1 MNLSRSLSALSLLA
15 LVAMLSPTGASAAD
29 KDAMPRK
36 IGDWT
41 LALSEDGDGCFLT
54 RIYDRPGDTT
64 LLLGLDRDGSNH
76 LTVLNANWSIKP
88 KERLSLDFKLTSGGY
103 PKHFAVGLATDEKQ
117 GFVTSFEKPFP
128 TYLAQSLAL
137 NIARGDVPVERLSL
151 AGSGVAIAALRD
163 CVATLK
169 AQPVKVT
176 RPDEATDGIPRDPF
190 ARKAPHT
197 H

>member
-1 MNLSRSLSALSLLA
+1 MKLSHRLSALSLLG
-15 LVAMLSPTGASAAD
+15 LTVALSPTGANAAD
-29 KDAMPRK
+29 KDGLSRK

-41 LALSEDGDGCFLT
+41 LAVSEDGDGCFLT

-88 KERLSLDFKLTSGGY
+88 KERLALDFTLTGGSY
-103 PKHFAVGLATDEKQ
+103 PKHFAVGLASDDQQ

-128 TYLAQSLAL
+128 TYLARSQTL

-151 AGSGVAIAALRD
+151 AGSGAAIAALRD
-163 CVATLK
+163 CVTARK
-169 AQPVKVT
+169 APPAKTT
-176 RPDEATDGIPRDPF
+176 RSGDAAEGIPRDPF
-190 ARKAPHT
+190 AKAASHKR
-197 H
+197 

>member
-128 TYLAQSLAL
+128 TYLAS
-137 NIARGDVPVERLSL
+137 RWRST
-151 AGSGVAIAALRD
+151 SR
-163 CVATLK
+163 VATCRSNACRWRVAGLRS
-169 AQPVKVT
+169 QRFGTVW
-176 RPDEATDGIPRDPF
+176 RR
-190 ARKAPHT
+190 
-197 H
+197 

>member
-1 MNLSRSLSALSLLA
+1 MNLSRSLSVLSLLG

-29 KDAMPRK
+29 KDALPRK

-41 LALSEDGDGCFLT
+41 LAVSEDGDGCFLT
-54 RIYDRPGDTT
+54 RIYDRPGSTT

-88 KERLSLDFKLTSGGY
+88 KERLALDFTLTGGSY
-103 PKHFAVGLATDEKQ
+103 PKHFAVGLASDDQQ

-128 TYLAQSLAL
+128 TYLARSQAL

-151 AGSGVAIAALRD
+151 AGSGAAIAALRD
-163 CVATLK
+163 CVTARQAKPAKATRSDD
-169 AQPVKVT
+169 AM
-176 RPDEATDGIPRDPF
+176 DGIPRDPF
-190 ARKAPHT
+190 AKGAARKR
-197 H
+197 

>member
-1 MNLSRSLSALSLLA
+1 MKLSRIPFALSLLCLA
-15 LVAMLSPTGASAAD
+15 AMQASTGAAAAE
-29 KDAMPRK
+29 KDALPRK

-41 LALSEDGDGCFLT
+41 LAISEDGGGCFLT

-88 KERLSLDFKLTSGGY
+88 RERLALDFKLTNGGY
-103 PKHFAVGLATDEKQ
+103 PKHFAVGLSSDDKQ

-128 TYLAQSLAL
+128 TYLARSQTL

-151 AGSGVAIAALRD
+151 AGSGAAIAALRD
-163 CVATLK
+163 CVSARK
-169 AQPVKVT
+169 AEPIKGT
-176 RPDEATDGIPRDPF
+176 RSDDGADGIPRDPF
-190 ARKAPHT
+190 AKGAARKR
-197 H
+197 

>member
-1 MNLSRSLSALSLLA
+1 MNLSRSLSVLSLLG

-29 KDAMPRK
+29 KDALPRK

-41 LALSEDGDGCFLT
+41 LAVSEDGDGCFLT

-88 KERLSLDFKLTSGGY
+88 KERLALDFTLTGGSY
-103 PKHFAVGLATDEKQ
+103 PKHFAVGLASDDQQ

-128 TYLAQSLAL
+128 TYLARSQAL

-151 AGSGVAIAALRD
+151 AGSGAAIAALRD
-163 CVATLK
+163 CVTTQQTK
-169 AQPVKVT
+169 PVKAT
-176 RPDEATDGIPRDPF
+176 RSDDAMDGIPRDPF
-190 ARKAPHT
+190 AKGAARKR
-197 H
+197 

>member
-1 MNLSRSLSALSLLA
+1 MEEDAHEPVRSLSALSLLA

-41 LALSEDGDGCFLT
+41 LAVSEDGDGCFLT

-117 GFVTSFEKPFP
+117 DSSPASKSRSRPISPSRWRSTSH
-128 TYLAQSLAL
+128 
-137 NIARGDVPVERLSL
+137 
-151 AGSGVAIAALRD
+151 
-163 CVATLK
+163 VATCRSNACRWRVAGLRS
-169 AQPVKVT
+169 QRFGTVW
-176 RPDEATDGIPRDPF
+176 RR
-190 ARKAPHT
+190 
-197 H
+197 

>member
-1 MNLSRSLSALSLLA
+1 MKLSHRLSALSLLG
-15 LVAMLSPTGASAAD
+15 LTVALSPTGANAAD
-29 KDAMPRK
+29 KDGLPRK

-41 LALSEDGDGCFLT
+41 LAVSEDGDGCFLT

-88 KERLSLDFKLTSGGY
+88 KERLALDFTLTGGSY
-103 PKHFAVGLATDEKQ
+103 PKHFAVGLASDDQQ

-128 TYLAQSLAL
+128 TYLARSQTL

-151 AGSGVAIAALRD
+151 AGSGAAIAALRD
-163 CVATLK
+163 CVTARK
-169 AQPVKVT
+169 APPAKTT
-176 RPDEATDGIPRDPF
+176 RSGDAADGIPRDPF
-190 ARKAPHT
+190 AKAASRKR
-197 H
+197 

>member
-1 MNLSRSLSALSLLA
+1 MNLSRSLSVLSLLG

-29 KDAMPRK
+29 KDALPRK

-41 LALSEDGDGCFLT
+41 LAVSEDGDGCFLT
-54 RIYDRPGDTT
+54 RIYDRPGSTT

-88 KERLSLDFKLTSGGY
+88 KERLALDFTLTGGSY
-103 PKHFAVGLATDEKQ
+103 PKHFAVGLASDDQQ

-128 TYLAQSLAL
+128 TYLARSQAL

-151 AGSGVAIAALRD
+151 AGSGAAIAALRD
-163 CVATLK
+163 CVTAQQTKPAKATRSDD
-169 AQPVKVT
+169 AV
-176 RPDEATDGIPRDPF
+176 DGIPRDPF
-190 ARKAPHT
+190 AKGAARNR
-197 H
+197 

>member
-1 MNLSRSLSALSLLA
+1 MNLSRSLSALSLLG

-29 KDAMPRK
+29 KDALPRK

-41 LALSEDGDGCFLT
+41 LAVSEDGDGCFLT

-88 KERLSLDFKLTSGGY
+88 KERLALDFTLTGGSY
-103 PKHFAVGLATDEKQ
+103 PKHFAVGLATDDKQ

-128 TYLAQSLAL
+128 TYLARSQAL

-151 AGSGVAIAALRD
+151 AGSGAAIAALRD
-163 CVATLK
+163 CVNARQAKPAKATRSDD
-169 AQPVKVT
+169 AM
-176 RPDEATDGIPRDPF
+176 DGILRDPF
-190 ARKAPHT
+190 AKGATRKR
-197 H
+197 

>member
-1 MNLSRSLSALSLLA
+1 MKLSHRLSALSLLGLTIA
-15 LVAMLSPTGASAAD
+15 LSPTGANAAD
-29 KDAMPRK
+29 KDGLPRK

-41 LALSEDGDGCFLT
+41 LAVSEDGDGCFLT

-88 KERLSLDFKLTSGGY
+88 KERLALDFTLTGGSY
-103 PKHFAVGLATDEKQ
+103 PKHFAVGLASDDQQ

-128 TYLAQSLAL
+128 TYLARSQTL

-151 AGSGVAIAALRD
+151 AGSGAAIAALRD
-163 CVATLK
+163 CVTARK
-169 AQPVKVT
+169 APPAKTT
-176 RPDEATDGIPRDPF
+176 RSGDAADGIPRDPF
-190 ARKAPHT
+190 AKAASRKR
-197 H
+197 